1 MSALTL
7 DLPDEV
13 LDEIALRASK
23 LVRPKLLSK
32 QAFADYLGVKPRTVE
47 TWRAKGMPGRRVGK
61 TVMFPVE
68 QCERWL
74 DREGVL

>member
-1 MSALTL
+1 MSAVTL

-32 QAFADYLGVKPRTVE
+32 TAFADYLGVKTRTIE
-47 TWRAKGMPGRRVGK
+47 TWREKGMPGRQIGK

-68 QCERWL
+68 DCERWL